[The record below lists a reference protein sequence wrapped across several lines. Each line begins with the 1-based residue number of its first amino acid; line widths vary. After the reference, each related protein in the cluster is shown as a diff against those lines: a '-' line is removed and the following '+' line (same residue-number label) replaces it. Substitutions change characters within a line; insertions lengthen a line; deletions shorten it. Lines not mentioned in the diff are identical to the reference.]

1 MRALSALLGYA
12 APGGGRAAAAAAAVA
27 GGLGVATARLVDA
40 LDRASKFQ
48 MDAETRVAYFDCVA
62 HLVGRAPASL
72 SPGDVERLVSP
83 LVDAWKSQTWKYHSD
98 TGAAAHSQSTVSRK
112 IVIFDAAV

>member
-1 MRALSALLGYA
+1 MRALSALLGYG
-12 APGGGRAAAAAAAVA
+12 APGGGRAAAAA